1 MLVDIKYHI
10 ITIIALF
17 ITLTIGIL
25 IGSTIIGSDTIIE
38 KQQNLINDL
47 ENDFKTLRQE
57 NKKFAS
63 QVDQLE
69 DRLATNLKLEKKII
83 PLVINEKLTG
93 EKLLIISGD
102 NVEAKIENKLI
113 NLLEL
118 ANPKLIN
125 QLKEDTTEQNEYTKL
140 LLIGEVKEDLISDY
154 SDSETEIVHSSVT
167 NLDSLPK
174 IIEFVL
180 KLTTKKSKIREGVNI
195 D

>member
-25 IGSTIIGSDTIIE
+25 IGSSIIGSDTIIE

-57 NKKFAS
+57 NKKFAA

-69 DRLATNLKLEKKII
+69 KRLATNLKLEKKII
-83 PLVINEKLTG
+83 PLVINQKLNG
-93 EKLLIISGD
+93 EKLLIITGD
-102 NVEAKIENKLI
+102 NVEPKIENQLIDLLELADPKLI
-113 NLLEL
+113 NLLE
-118 ANPKLIN
+118 K
-125 QLKEDTTEQNEYTKL
+125 DTIEGEKYTKL
-140 LLIGEVKEDLISDY
+140 LLIGEVKEDLISNY
-154 SDSETEIVHSSVT
+154 SDSEAEVVRSSVA
-167 NLDSLPK
+167 NLDSLSK
-174 IIEFVL
+174 IIEFIL
-180 KLTTKKSKIREGVNI
+180 KFTTKKSNIREGANI